1 MTFVVKKR
9 KISKNLRLS
18 HFIQLHIIKKYEP
31 SKKAGQQASFFTT
44 LHYSIHLTYL
54 AYQYRQ
60 VELADTS

>member
-18 HFIQLHIIKKYEP
+18 HFSATSHNKKYEP
-31 SKKAGQQASFFTT
+31 NKKADQQASFSSI

-54 AYQYRQ
+54 AYQDHL
-60 VELADTS
+60 VGLASTS

>member
-1 MTFVVKKR
+1 MV
-9 KISKNLRLS
+9 ISFYTTS
-18 HFIQLHIIKKYEP
+18 HNKKYEP
-31 SKKAGQQASFFTT
+31 SKKADQQASFSTT